1 MKKLLVVIMMLA
13 CFMSVLC
20 GCAAENKTSDKKT
33 HTVIDMSGHEVE
45 VPETIDSYISLW
57 VGTVTNT
64 LMLDEGQHMVGCS
77 KTAASYP
84 LFDQAC
90 ENSEEIILFTEDS
103 TTLEGI
109 LETGAEVVFYRGKDN
124 ADLAE
129 KLIQAGV
136 AAIDV
141 EFNTYEEMMSAI
153 DLIADVFNTEYA
165 HKKAALYK
173 TYANEMIEKA
183 KAIGGMVQ
191 DKKSILVI
199 RDAEDLRAYGVNR
212 FAGRWATLCGG
223 DYALKEGDP
232 DGYVNLT
239 SEQLL
244 EYNPDIIVFVI
255 PGEAQKFVDDP
266 KWASL
271 TAVVEGNV
279 YENPSAIGTWS
290 NHGSECVLQF
300 GWAMETLYPEYAD
313 FELVEEVRS
322 FYADFYEMNLTDEE
336 IYAIISVH

>member
-1 MKKLLVVIMMLA
+1 MKKWFVVILMVA
-13 CFMSVLC
+13 CFMSMIS
-20 GCAAENKTSDKKT
+20 GCAANNTAVEKKT
-33 HTVIDMSGHEVE
+33 HTVTDMSGHTIE
-45 VPETIDSYISLW
+45 VPETVESYISLW

-77 KTAASYP
+77 KTAASYA

-90 ENSEEIILFTEDS
+90 RNSEEIILFTEDS

-141 EFNTYEEMMSAI
+141 EFNTYEEMLSAI
-153 DLIADVFNTEYA
+153 DLIADVFNTDYA
-165 HKKAALYK
+165 HEKATSYRA
-173 TYANEMIEKA
+173 YANEMIEKA
-183 KAIGGMVQ
+183 QAIGDMVQ

-199 RDAEDLRAYGVNR
+199 RDAENLRAYGVNR

-239 SEQLL
+239 SEQLFKYDP
-244 EYNPDIIVFVI
+244 EIIVFVI
-255 PGEAQKFVDDP
+255 PGEAQKFMDDP
-266 KWASL
+266 KWAAL
-271 TAVVEGNV
+271 TAVAEGHV

-313 FELVEEVRS
+313 FELVEGVRQ
-322 FYADFYEMNLTDEE
+322 FYADFYGINLTDEE
-336 IYAIISVH
+336 INTMICVH